1 MAADRELWEKVVLA
15 FDRNMHAPGV
25 FLTAKAGGRLNT
37 MTIGWGSIG
46 YFWVKKVVT
55 VPVRLTRYTRELIEE
70 NNSFTISIPRPGELV
85 KELGVCGTK
94 SGRDIDKFAA
104 CHLTQVQGRTVD
116 VPVIGQAWLHMECK
130 VMYKSD
136 MTRMNLDPAVANR
149 FYGDLNHHTLYM
161 AEVTDFYEFE

>member
-1 MAADRELWEKVVLA
+1 MLTDIFGRRRPRVANRLGRSRRLLPAACLA
-15 FDRNMHAPGV
+15 SAMMGFGSWSVPATAQDLIAVTGH
-25 FLTAKAGGRLNT
+25 FLHHSRFYPQYGPYWR
-37 MTIGWGSIG
+37 
-46 YFWVKKVVT
+46 VD
-55 VPVRLTRYTRELIEE
+55 LTL
-70 NNSFTISIPRPGELV
+70 PLV